1 MNKKIIRYALYGIEI
16 MICFALQVTPAA
28 LPEVFGGKAVLLLSL
43 ALSFGVFEK
52 ELPAMLL
59 AVVCGFLTDCAYSGT
74 VGFYVIM
81 LVIACFTISLLFQ
94 EYFRK
99 SMLTVMLTAFAAVP
113 VILILQFLIFYV
125 SAGYPDRWYMFF
137 HHYFFSS
144 VCTLMPI
151 PVMYWV
157 NGFVFRKT
165 AET

>member
-125 SAGYPDRWYMFF
+125 SAGYPDRWYMCDVLGERFCVPKN
-137 HHYFFSS
+137 SGNL
-144 VCTLMPI
+144 T
-151 PVMYWV
+151 VMDQSA
-157 NGFVFRKT
+157 GR
-165 AET
+165 

>member
-81 LVIACFTISLLFQ
+81 LVIACFTISCYPFYQ
-94 EYFRK
+94 N
-99 SMLTVMLTAFAAVP
+99 P
-113 VILILQFLIFYV
+113 LII
-125 SAGYPDRWYMFF
+125 
-137 HHYFFSS
+137 
-144 VCTLMPI
+144 TLPFI
-151 PVMYWV
+151 QCVGRC
-157 NGFVFRKT
+157 NL
-165 AET
+165 